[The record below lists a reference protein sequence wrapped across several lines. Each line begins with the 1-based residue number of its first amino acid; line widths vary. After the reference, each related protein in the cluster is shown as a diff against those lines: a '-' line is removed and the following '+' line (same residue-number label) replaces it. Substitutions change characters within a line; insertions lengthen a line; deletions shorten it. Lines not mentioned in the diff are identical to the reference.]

1 VDDWL
6 LTDQR
11 GQHERESVP
20 LIVPDEYA
28 DRFDQLREY
37 LAAEKIAVDEDSL
50 EQEVELLDTLCQGVE
65 SSAEV
70 AE

>member
-28 DRFDQLREY
+28 DQFDQLREY
-37 LAAEKIAVDEDSL
+37 LTAEKSAVGDDSL

-65 SSAEV
+65 TSTGV